1 MNDLQLTLLI
11 VGGGGIAAMIGYNWW
26 QDYRLR
32 KQATERFGETDQDP
46 LLNNSSSKQNF
57 ERTEPGFAGAPNQGA
72 DANQSD
78 FPEELSG
85 EFTDPLSDSDGTA
98 NTPSIKDESLQNEPQ
113 VLIDKKLFVDF
124 VIRFDEAKDAN
135 TWKALTD
142 GLEQINRKRIVYSAS
157 PDNADSIETLWF
169 KAHPYQGMAK
179 SLKASVQIAN
189 RKGPLSSIE
198 FSEVLSKLKRFAED
212 QNADIEFPEM
222 KEVVAKAEALD
233 QAAAALDT
241 LLGLHCLLPD
251 TVQESTA
258 VDMLAVAGWV
268 QKGHQWSLNDDSG
281 TLASMVIH
289 NAPGKRLL
297 SFSIDVP
304 NSAEPIK
311 ALGDIVTVCHG
322 MNEKFGAPLMD
333 DSGRTLST
341 QAIEGIYNQLIE
353 RVRDLTDS
361 GFKPG
366 TPIARILFS

>member
-1 MNDLQLTLLI
+1 L
-11 VGGGGIAAMIGYNWW
+11 
-26 QDYRLR
+26 
-32 KQATERFGETDQDP
+32 P
-46 LLNNSSSKQNF
+46 
-57 ERTEPGFAGAPNQGA
+57 
-72 DANQSD
+72 
-78 FPEELSG
+78 
-85 EFTDPLSDSDGTA
+85 TA
-98 NTPSIKDESLQNEPQ
+98 K
-113 VLIDKKLFVDF
+113 V
-124 VIRFDEAKDAN
+124 
-135 TWKALTD
+135 
-142 GLEQINRKRIVYSAS
+142 
-157 PDNADSIETLWF
+157 
-169 KAHPYQGMAK
+169 
-179 SLKASVQIAN
+179 
-189 RKGPLSSIE
+189 E
-198 FSEVLSKLKRFAED
+198 FSEVLGKFRRFAED

-222 KEVVAKAEALD
+222 KEVVAKAETLD

-241 LLGLHCLLPD
+241 LLGLHCLLPE

-268 QKGHQWSLNDDSG
+268 QKGHQWFLNDESG

-353 RVRDLTDS
+353 RVRNLTDS

-366 TPIARILFS
+366 APVARILFS

>member
-1 MNDLQLTLLI
+1 
-11 VGGGGIAAMIGYNWW
+11 
-26 QDYRLR
+26 
-32 KQATERFGETDQDP
+32 
-46 LLNNSSSKQNF
+46 
-57 ERTEPGFAGAPNQGA
+57 
-72 DANQSD
+72 
-78 FPEELSG
+78 
-85 EFTDPLSDSDGTA
+85 
-98 NTPSIKDESLQNEPQ
+98 
-113 VLIDKKLFVDF
+113 
-124 VIRFDEAKDAN
+124 
-135 TWKALTD
+135 
-142 GLEQINRKRIVYSAS
+142 
-157 PDNADSIETLWF
+157 
-169 KAHPYQGMAK
+169 
-179 SLKASVQIAN
+179 
-189 RKGPLSSIE
+189 
-198 FSEVLSKLKRFAED
+198 
-212 QNADIEFPEM
+212 M
-222 KEVVAKAEALD
+222 KEVVAKAETLD

-241 LLGLHCLLPD
+241 LLGLHCLLPE

-268 QKGHQWSLNDDSG
+268 QKGHQWFLSDESG

-353 RVRDLTDS
+353 RVRNLTDS

-366 TPIARILFS
+366 APVARILFS

>member
-11 VGGGGIAAMIGYNWW
+11 VGGGGIAAMIAYNWW

-32 KQATERFGETDQDP
+32 KQASERFGETDQDP
-46 LLNNSSSKQNF
+46 LLNTATTKSGF
-57 ERTEPGFAGAPNQGA
+57 ERTEPGFSGS
-72 DANQSD
+72 QS
-78 FPEELSG
+78 FESSPEFDETSG
-85 EFTDPLSDSDGTA
+85 EGSLDAPQNDSH
-98 NTPSIKDESLQNEPQ
+98 LQNEPQ
-113 VLIDKKLFVDF
+113 MTIDKRLFADF
-124 VIRFDEAKDAN
+124 IIRFDEDKDAN
-135 TWKALTD
+135 TWKALVD
-142 GLEQINRKRIVYSAS
+142 GLEQINRKRIIYSAS
-157 PDNADSIETLWF
+157 PDAGESAETLWF
-169 KAHPYQGMAK
+169 KASPYAGTAK
-179 SLKASVQIAN
+179 SFKASVQIAN
-189 RKGPLSSIE
+189 RKGPLTSIE
-198 FSEVLSKLKRFAED
+198 FSEVLGKFRRFAED

-222 KEVVAKAEALD
+222 KEVVAKAETLD

-241 LLGLHCLLPD
+241 LLGLHCLLPE
-251 TVQESTA
+251 TVQEGTA

-268 QKGHQWSLNDDSG
+268 QKGHQWFLNDESG

-353 RVRDLTDS
+353 RVRNLTDS

-366 TPIARILFS
+366 APVARILFS

>member
-11 VGGGGIAAMIGYNWW
+11 VGGGGIAAMIAYNWW

-32 KQATERFGETDQDP
+32 KQASERFGETDQDP
-46 LLNNSSSKQNF
+46 LLNTGSVKSGF
-57 ERTEPGFAGAPNQGA
+57 ERTEPGFSGSQDFAP
-72 DANQSD
+72 ST
-78 FPEELSG
+78 
-85 EFTDPLSDSDGTA
+85 EF
-98 NTPSIKDESLQNEPQ
+98 DESSLEASFDAPQNDSHLQNEPQ
-113 VLIDKKLFVDF
+113 MTIDKRLFADF
-124 VIRFDEAKDAN
+124 IIRFDEEKDAN
-135 TWKALTD
+135 TWKTLVD
-142 GLEQINRKRIVYSAS
+142 GLEQINRKRIIYSAS
-157 PDNADSIETLWF
+157 PDTAESAEILWF
-169 KAHPYQGMAK
+169 KASPYIGTAK

-198 FSEVLSKLKRFAED
+198 FSEVLGKFKRFAED

-222 KEVVAKAEALD
+222 KEVVAKAETLD

-241 LLGLHCLLPD
+241 LLGLHCLLPE

-268 QKGHQWSLNDDSG
+268 QKGHQWFLSDESG

-353 RVRDLTDS
+353 RVRNLTDS

-366 TPIARILFS
+366 APVARILFS

>member
-11 VGGGGIAAMIGYNWW
+11 VGGGGIAAMIAFNWW

-32 KQATERFGETDQDP
+32 KQASERFGETDQDP
-46 LLNNSSSKQNF
+46 LLNTGSAKSGF
-57 ERTEPGFAGAPNQGA
+57 ERTEPGFSGAA
-72 DANQSD
+72 DFDSSNEFDVAD
-78 FPEELSG
+78 DEL
-85 EFTDPLSDSDGTA
+85 DPKSPLDDSL
-98 NTPSIKDESLQNEPQ
+98 LQNEPQ
-113 VLIDKKLFVDF
+113 MTIDKRLFADF
-124 VIRFDEAKDAN
+124 IIRFDEEKDAN
-135 TWKALTD
+135 SWKVLVD
-142 GLEQINRKRIVYSAS
+142 GLEQINRKRIIYSAS
-157 PDNADSIETLWF
+157 SDSAESAETLWF
-169 KAHPYQGMAK
+169 KASPYVGNAK

-198 FSEVLSKLKRFAED
+198 FSEVLGKFRSFAED

-222 KEVVAKAEALD
+222 KEVVAKAETLD

-241 LLGLHCLLPD
+241 LLGLHCLLPE

-258 VDMLAVAGWV
+258 IDMLAVAGWE
-268 QKGHQWSLNDDSG
+268 QKGHQWFLSDPSG
-281 TLASMVIH
+281 PPLASMVIH

-304 NSAEPIK
+304 NSPEPVK

-322 MNEKFGAPLMD
+322 LNEKFGAPLMD

-353 RVRDLTDS
+353 RVRNLTDS

-366 TPIARILFS
+366 TPVARILFS

>member
-11 VGGGGIAAMIGYNWW
+11 VGGGGIAAMIAYNWW

-32 KQATERFGETDQDP
+32 KQASERFGETDQDP
-46 LLNNSSSKQNF
+46 LLNTSSVKSSY
-57 ERTEPGFAGAPNQGA
+57 ERTEPGFSGSQEFDSSPELDETGGEA
-72 DANQSD
+72 DFNAHRA
-78 FPEELSG
+78 
-85 EFTDPLSDSDGTA
+85 DSH
-98 NTPSIKDESLQNEPQ
+98 LQNEPQ
-113 VLIDKKLFVDF
+113 MTIDKRLFADF
-124 VIRFDEAKDAN
+124 IIRFDEDKDAN
-135 TWKALTD
+135 TWKALID
-142 GLEQINRKRIVYSAS
+142 GLEQINRKRIIYSAS
-157 PDNADSIETLWF
+157 PDAAENADTLWF
-169 KAHPYQGMAK
+169 KASPYEGTAK

-198 FSEVLSKLKRFAED
+198 FSEVLGKFRRFAED

-222 KEVVAKAEALD
+222 KEVVAKAETLD

-241 LLGLHCLLPD
+241 LLGLHCLLPE

-268 QKGHQWSLNDDSG
+268 QKGHQWFLNDESG

-353 RVRDLTDS
+353 RVRNLTDS

-366 TPIARILFS
+366 APVARILFS

>member
-32 KQATERFGETDQDP
+32 KQASERFGTTDQDP
-46 LLNNSSSKQNF
+46 LLNSAAATRTSS
-57 ERTEPGFAGAPNQGA
+57 ERTEPGFASEYDSGPEA
-72 DANQSD
+72 DFDQPISEQESA
-78 FPEELSG
+78 
-85 EFTDPLSDSDGTA
+85 TDEMDA
-98 NTPSIKDESLQNEPQ
+98 HLQNEPQ
-113 VLIDKKLFVDF
+113 VPIDKRLFADF
-124 VIRFDEAKDAN
+124 IVRFDEEKDAN
-135 TWKALTD
+135 SWKALVD
-142 GLEQINRKRIVYSAS
+142 GFEQINRKRIVYSAS
-157 PDNADSIETLWF
+157 PDSSELGGDILWF
-169 KAHPYQGMAK
+169 KANPYVGHAK
-179 SLKASVQIAN
+179 VLKASVQIAN

-198 FSEVLSKLKRFAED
+198 FSEVLGKLKRFAED

-222 KEVVAKAEALD
+222 KEVVAKAETLD

-241 LLGLHCLLPD
+241 LLGLHCLLPE
-251 TVQESTA
+251 TVQEGTA
-258 VDMLAVAGWV
+258 VDMLASAGWV
-268 QKGHQWSLNDDSG
+268 QKGHQWFLADNTG

-304 NSAEPIK
+304 NSSEPIK

-353 RVRDLTDS
+353 RVRNLTDS

-366 TPIARILFS
+366 APVARILFS

>member
-11 VGGGGIAAMIGYNWW
+11 VGGGGIAAMIVYNWW

-32 KQATERFGETDQDP
+32 KQAKERFGESDQDP
-46 LLNNSSSKQNF
+46 LLNVGHGNTSYQ
-57 ERTEPGFAGAPNQGA
+57 RTEPGFES
-72 DANQSD
+72 DALESSDLHDTTSHLNHTEHDSSD
-78 FPEELSG
+78 F
-85 EFTDPLSDSDGTA
+85 
-98 NTPSIKDESLQNEPQ
+98 SLKNVPQ
-113 VLIDKKLFVDF
+113 QPIDKRIFADF
-124 VIRFDEAKDAN
+124 IVQFEEGKDAN

-142 GLEQINRKRIVYSAS
+142 GLEQINRKRIVYSVSPESFGTAS
-157 PDNADSIETLWF
+157 ESFWF
-169 KAHPYQGMAK
+169 KASPYAGTAR

-198 FSEVLSKLKRFAED
+198 FSEVLGKLKRFAD
-212 QNADIEFPEM
+212 DHNADLEFPEM
-222 KEVVAKAEALD
+222 KEVVAKAETLD

-258 VDMLAVAGWV
+258 VDMLNQAGWV
-268 QKGHQWSLNDDSG
+268 QKGHQWFLSDETGL
-281 TLASMVIH
+281 LASMVIH

-304 NSAEPIK
+304 NSPEPVK

-353 RVRDLTDS
+353 RVRNLTDS

-366 TPIARILFS
+366 TPVARILFS

>member
-11 VGGGGIAAMIGYNWW
+11 VGGGGIAAMIAYNWW

-32 KQATERFGETDQDP
+32 KQASERFGETDQDP
-46 LLNNSSSKQNF
+46 LLNTGSVKSSY
-57 ERTEPGFAGAPNQGA
+57 ERAEPGFSGSQEFDSSPELDETGGEA
-72 DANQSD
+72 DFNAHR
-78 FPEELSG
+78 
-85 EFTDPLSDSDGTA
+85 TDSH
-98 NTPSIKDESLQNEPQ
+98 LQNELQ
-113 VLIDKKLFVDF
+113 MTIDKRLFADF
-124 VIRFDEAKDAN
+124 IIRFDEEKDAN
-135 TWKALTD
+135 TWKALID
-142 GLEQINRKRIVYSAS
+142 GMEQINRKRIIYSAS
-157 PDNADSIETLWF
+157 PDAAENADTLWF
-169 KAHPYQGMAK
+169 KASPYGGTAK

-198 FSEVLSKLKRFAED
+198 FSEVLGKFRRFAED

-222 KEVVAKAEALD
+222 KEVVAKAETLD

-241 LLGLHCLLPD
+241 LLGLHCLLPE

-268 QKGHQWSLNDDSG
+268 QKGHQWFLNDESG

-353 RVRDLTDS
+353 RVRNLTDS

-366 TPIARILFS
+366 APVARILFS